1 MYLLFEIANYICILF
16 MHTLYMQLFSF
27 KLAWL
32 WILGTFPAEKN
43 LNNSVFFKWFLKLF
57 SPKHFA
63 ILKYVLLFCLL
74 RKCLSVAYFVP
85 KSARFL
91 LTSSL
96 GYHHSLF
103 LFVILKWYHFNWQVL
118 RDREGSLQY
127 WTVLF
132 GSEWFS
138 FFSLIHKINVRL
150 RWGQVCKAYYL
161 AYR

>member
-1 MYLLFEIANYICILF
+1 MYLLFEIANYICILC

-32 WILGTFPAEKN
+32 WILGAFPAEKN

-85 KSARFL
+85 KSARSL

-103 LFVILKWYHFNWQVL
+103 LFVILKWYLLIGKSCVT
-118 RDREGSLQY
+118 EKA
-127 WTVLF
+127 V
-132 GSEWFS
+132 FS
-138 FFSLIHKINVRL
+138 IEQHDLVQSDLVSFPSFIK
-150 RWGQVCKAYYL
+150 
-161 AYR
+161 